1 MEIKM
6 TYRQTLKNIVEDK
19 RDYRQTHFHDYSVI
33 ATNIHLDE
41 EYMKKLIT
49 EIYQQAEAKP
59 DAQPAHQH
67 RLLMFL
73 IQHYCLKVPYLL
85 QRAGATVQ
93 QLNQVLQHFDKDA
106 GKYFTKVNTRPF
118 SAIQSEMQR
127 AQQPDRLRPEPVPQ
141 TQQQ

>member
-19 RDYRQTHFHDYSVI
+19 KDYRQTRFHDYSVI
-33 ATNIHLDE
+33 TTNIHLDE

-49 EIYQQAEAKP
+49 EIYQQAESKP

-73 IQHYCLKVPYLL
+73 AQHYYLKVPYLL

-93 QLNQVLQHFDKDA
+93 QLSQVLQHFDENGGRNKE
-106 GKYFTKVNTRPF
+106 TSLLT
-118 SAIQSEMQR
+118 S
-127 AQQPDRLRPEPVPQ
+127 
-141 TQQQ
+141 TT